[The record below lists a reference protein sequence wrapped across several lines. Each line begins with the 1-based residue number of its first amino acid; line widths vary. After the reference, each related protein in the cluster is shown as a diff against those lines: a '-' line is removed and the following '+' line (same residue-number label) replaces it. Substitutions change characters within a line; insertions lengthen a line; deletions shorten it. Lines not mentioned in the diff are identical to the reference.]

1 MFLKKTLIPSWIRNT
16 VFNSSFSLGYERWAL
31 LVAHKFSL
39 RTLPVYYLSVRD
51 NGNMNSNGSVALQCK
66 QVMEK

>member
-1 MFLKKTLIPSWIRNT
+1 M
-16 VFNSSFSLGYERWAL
+16 
-31 LVAHKFSL
+31 AHKFSL

-66 QVMEK
+66 QVMEKCGDTDGGSCKGLL